1 MYFLHARDMREFLFG
16 HPDRAGST
24 TRTERSIQLFARV
37 RTGSGTEKSADRS
50 KQSRNRSPESA
61 DTTHR
66 RLFGSRSSLQSH
78 SLSRDTPE
86 VRVKGAKNS

>member
-78 SLSRDTPE
+78 SL
-86 VRVKGAKNS
+86 KA